1 MRKGRK
7 KKNGST
13 FLDNQKRHRAEVKKS
28 RFAKKVKK
36 TDVEE
41 GGEEDAG
48 PRKAFKFQNF
58 SEQVTSILI
67 EFHMQKVIGDWCNFE
82 ILWLWSV
89 WMQSIEALLNI
100 TKATIGDWWCNF
112 NINIR
117 WPQSTPPL
125 SISWQ
130 VHHHLF
136 NHTLPFEATLCN

>member
-67 EFHMQKVIGDWCNFE
+67 EFHLQKVIGDWCNFE

-100 TKATIGDWWCNF
+100 
-112 NINIR
+112 R
-117 WPQSTPPL
+117 WPRSTPPL

-130 VHHHLF
+130 VPHHPF

>member
-67 EFHMQKVIGDWCNFE
+67 EFHLQKLLLMTAISKCFGS
-82 ILWLWSV
+82 WSV
-89 WMQSIEALLNI
+89 WMQVL
-100 TKATIGDWWCNF
+100 
-112 NINIR
+112 R
-117 WPQSTPPL
+117 
-125 SISWQ
+125 
-130 VHHHLF
+130 
-136 NHTLPFEATLCN
+136 LC